1 MRLVSPAPALLV
13 ALVSVAGCAGAPE
26 TASGPVQVYEVAG
39 VITRLPAGPGTELMI
54 SHDEIP
60 DFVDSEGNV
69 IGMRAMTMGFPTDD
83 GLDLSG
89 FAPGD
94 SVGFRFEVRW
104 GQPSP
109 LRIKVLEKR

>member
-1 MRLVSPAPALLV
+1 MRLVSPAPALLAL
-13 ALVSVAGCAGAPE
+13 ALVAACASAPE
-26 TASGPVQVYEVAG
+26 KSSGPVQVYEVAG

-60 DFVDSEGNV
+60 EFVNSEGNV
-69 IGMRAMTMGFPTDD
+69 IGMRAMTMGFPTDA
-83 GLDLSG
+83 GLDLSK

-104 GQPSP
+104 GQPDP
-109 LRIKVLEKR
+109 LRITALEKR

>member
-1 MRLVSPAPALLV
+1 M
-13 ALVSVAGCAGAPE
+13 AGCAGTPE
-26 TASGPVQVYEVAG
+26 TASDPVQVYEVAG

-60 DFVDSEGNV
+60 DFVNAEGNV

-89 FAPGD
+89 FAAGD

-104 GQPSP
+104 GQPGP
-109 LRIKVLEKR
+109 LRITELEKR